1 MISIPVILPF
11 PNEPLELTKLT
22 TTCILQIG
30 YQIELSLFMKGPRN
44 IKFNFL
50 YPIGRWKNQ
59 KPTKAVPNQSYNNLH
74 IYRRVSLL
82 LKYGKT
88 TQMLG
93 LLRSNSLLL
102 ISKGKK
108 MKPFNREKSRNR
120 RAFLSF
126 VRPIGK
132 WN

>member
-1 MISIPVILPF
+1 
-11 PNEPLELTKLT
+11 
-22 TTCILQIG
+22 
-30 YQIELSLFMKGPRN
+30 MKGPRN

-50 YPIGRWKNQ
+50 HPIDRWKNQ

-108 MKPFNREKSRNR
+108 NETLQQRKVPQQTR
-120 RAFLSF
+120 FL
-126 VRPIGK
+126 VVCATD
-132 WN
+132 W